1 MRFYKLEMTAAF
13 NSHLNMDFFWGSEES
28 RRADAGRGEAR
39 SLGTV
44 VGVARGR
51 LESRRPAGVGR
62 ADRRLVLT
70 GVLTLLTRLC
80 VAEDHLMGVLWAT
93 LERGKPSAEMT
104 PNKHPTAQLHTN
116 SRSLWL

>member
-1 MRFYKLEMTAAF
+1 MP
-13 NSHLNMDFFWGSEES
+13 S
-28 RRADAGRGEAR
+28 RCRQGRSQKPGH
-39 SLGTV
+39 S
-44 VGVARGR
+44 RGCQR
-51 LESRRPAGVGR
+51 LESQRPAGVGR
-62 ADRRLVLT
+62 ADRHLVLM